1 MIEVN
6 SMTDSQIKQ
15 LKDKVDDYRR
25 FAFILIALSGF
36 LMIGTVLP
44 KQAVM
49 SQGWLLAAVG
59 GLLVLSVS
67 LHGVAVKTQQ
77 LLLKEED

>member
-1 MIEVN
+1 
-6 SMTDSQIKQ
+6 MTESQIKQ
-15 LKDKVDDYRR
+15 LKDKADDYRR

-44 KQAVM
+44 KETM
-49 SQGWLLAAVG
+49 ISQSWLLAAVG

-67 LHGVAVKTQQ
+67 LHGISVKTQQ